1 MDSFTFIYI
10 FSVFFVSAFLKSL
23 TGLGFSTICLGF
35 LAAVLDIKIAIL
47 LVLIPSL
54 SSNLIVMWQA
64 GRFIEA
70 LKRFWLLYISAIPG
84 LLLGIWFLG
93 SSDNQIPKAILGVLL
108 ILYGLWGL
116 INGLLTLSRKQ
127 EKQLSTPIGFVSGLA
142 NGITGSQIMP
152 IMPYLLSLK
161 LDRDLFI
168 QTINSA
174 FTINSLIMMVGLAN
188 LGVITT
194 PMLSLSAA
202 GIIPV
207 AIGVFLGGKIRERLS
222 DDSFRKMVL
231 VLFILLGLNLVSRL
245 FLN

>member
-1 MDSFTFIYI
+1 MDSFTLIYI
-10 FSVFFVSAFLKSL
+10 FTVFFISAFLKSL

-64 GRFIEA
+64 GRFMEA
-70 LKRFWLLYISAIPG
+70 LRRFWPLYLSAIPG
-84 LLLGIWFLG
+84 LIIGIWFLG
-93 SSDNQIPKAILGVLL
+93 TSNNEIPKAILGVLL

-116 INGLLTLSRKQ
+116 INGLMTLSKKQ
-127 EKQLSTPIGFVSGLA
+127 EKQLTMPIGFISGLA
-142 NGITGSQIMP
+142 NGVTGSQIMP

-188 LGVITT
+188 LGVLNM

-202 GIIPV
+202 GILPV
-207 AIGVFLGGKIRERLS
+207 AIGVYLGGKIRQRLS

-231 VLFILLGLNLVSRL
+231 VLFILLGLNL
-245 FLN
+245 FLRVLV